1 MSTRLIVGTDVSHRK
16 LDVCFM
22 DEQGTLLVPHQSFS
36 NDWPGFLALREA
48 MAQIMQDLDLSDL
61 ELVVEST
68 NWYWWHFFWQA
79 AHDPDLAVFD
89 PQLFLVNP
97 KLIKW
102 FKKSFPEEEKRDE
115 RDPFF
120 IGEYARS
127 RRLTPYQFQE
137 SVLPLRIYTR
147 HHFHLVQSLAR
158 AKTYFLAYLFL
169 KASAYQQLEP
179 FSDVFGVTSRHILE
193 RYPTLDQVAAF
204 PTQVLAES
212 LQTLAGGHLPDPVG
226 NARSLKQAG
235 ERSWPVPDDLV
246 EPLHRILTLTLER
259 IRFLE
264 AQIQQVKAWIRAE
277 ARSLPD
283 VAWLMSIPGIGLIL
297 AATLVAE
304 IGDVQRFLEGKKW
317 DKKRKR
323 WRKKNAK
330 DGEAALAKHCGLWWS
345 HSSSGDF
352 DGDERHLVKDGN
364 RYARYAFVQGAFGC
378 KNHEPEYAA
387 YYTKKY
393 RQSVKHKHRRALI
406 LTARKLVG
414 LVFALLRKQEPYQPP
429 EARNS

>member
-1 MSTRLIVGTDVSHRK
+1 MSNRLIAGTDVSHRK

-48 MAQIMQDLDLSDL
+48 IAQIMQDLDLSDL
-61 ELVVEST
+61 DLVGEST

-79 AHDPDLAVFD
+79 AHDPELAMFD

-120 IGEYARS
+120 IGEYARN

-169 KASAYQQLEP
+169 KASAYQQLAP
-179 FSDVFGVTSRHILE
+179 FSDVFGVASSHMLQQ
-193 RYPTLDQVAAF
+193 YPTLDQIAGF
-204 PTQVLAES
+204 PTDVLADK
-212 LQTLAGGHLPDPVG
+212 LQALAKGHLPDPLD
-226 NARSLKQAG
+226 NATTLQQVG
-235 ERSWPVPDDLV
+235 ERSWPLPDTLV
-246 EPLHRILTLTLER
+246 EPVHRILTLTLER

-264 AQIQQVKAWIRAE
+264 TQIQQVDAWIATE
-277 ARSLPD
+277 AQALPD
-283 VAWLMSIPGIGLIL
+283 VARLMTIPGIGLIL

-304 IGDVQRFLEGKKW
+304 IGDVQRFLEGEKW

-378 KNHEPEYAA
+378 KDHEPEYAA

-429 EARNS
+429 EVRNG

>member
-1 MSTRLIVGTDVSHRK
+1 L
-16 LDVCFM
+16 
-22 DEQGTLLVPHQSFS
+22 P
-36 NDWPGFLALREA
+36 
-48 MAQIMQDLDLSDL
+48 DLDIAG
-61 ELVVEST
+61 EST
-68 NWYWWHFFWQA
+68 NWYWWHFPSTSSGRRFWQA
-79 AHDPDLAVFD
+79 AHDPELAVFD

-102 FKKSFPEEEKRDE
+102 FKKTFPEEEKCDE

-120 IGEYARS
+120 IGEYART

-137 SVLPLRIYTR
+137 PVLRLRIYTR

-158 AKTYFLAYLFL
+158 TKTYFLAYLFL
-169 KASAYQQLEP
+169 KASAYQQLQP
-179 FSDVFGVTSRHILE
+179 FSDVFGVTSSHILE
-193 RYPTLDQVAAF
+193 RYSTLDQIAGF
-204 PTQVLAES
+204 PTQTLADS
-212 LQTLAGGHLPDPVG
+212 LQALASGHLPDPMG
-226 NARSLKQAG
+226 NAITLKQVG
-235 ERSWPVPDDLV
+235 QRSWPLPDALV
-246 EPLHRILTLTLER
+246 EPVHRILTLTLEH

-264 AQIQQVKAWIRAE
+264 HQIQRVEAWIHAE

-283 VAWLMSIPGIGLIL
+283 VAWLMSIPGIGLVL
-297 AATLVAE
+297 ATTLVAE
-304 IGDVQRFLEGKKW
+304 IGDVQRFLEGEKW

-352 DGDERHLVKDGN
+352 DGDERHLVKAGN
-364 RYARYAFVQGAFGC
+364 RYARYAFVQGAFSC
-378 KNHEPEYAA
+378 KNHEPEYVA
-387 YYTKKY
+387 YYAKKY

-414 LVFALLRKQEPYQPP
+414 LVFALLRKQAPYQPP
-429 EARNS
+429 EVRNH